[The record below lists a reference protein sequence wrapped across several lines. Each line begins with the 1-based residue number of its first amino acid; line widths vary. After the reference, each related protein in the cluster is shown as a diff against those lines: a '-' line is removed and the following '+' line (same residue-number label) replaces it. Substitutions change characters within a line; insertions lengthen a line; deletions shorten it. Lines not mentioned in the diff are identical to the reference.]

1 MTYENA
7 IESLEKSLVFGI
19 KPGMQRIKK
28 LLELLDNP
36 EKAYKVI
43 HVTGTNGKGSV
54 VAMITKILE
63 LSGIKTG
70 RFTTP
75 H

>member
-28 LLELLDNP
+28 
-36 EKAYKVI
+36 
-43 HVTGTNGKGSV
+43 TFGTSRQ
-54 VAMITKILE
+54 
-63 LSGIKTG
+63 S
-70 RFTTP
+70 
-75 H
+75 